1 MPSPGELFRVLL
13 WPLVVSGVIAAIGRW
28 RMWAWAM
35 PLALGVGF
43 LVGVAALVGQPAMF
57 GRPGLPPADGTDW
70 LFWLAIPLTVVG
82 ILDATR
88 GGKWGWLLG
97 LVAAGVGYVI
107 LRPLPTTGYPHPQ
120 AVLILI
126 GLGLTAA
133 TAALV
138 ARVTRPG
145 IGSWAVGIALAV
157 VLGGTGVVVM
167 SSGQHVVGL
176 YGLAAAAATGPAAV
190 LMPRKG
196 RGVTVVAMGLLAGL
210 LTGGRFY
217 ADPGV
222 TLTNLAVLAAAPLLL
237 IPAVF
242 VPSKLL
248 VVRAIVGVT
257 LVAAAV
263 AAVTV
268 PAAVAAKKAAE
279 QNQSAA
285 DGY

>member
-1 MPSPGELFRVLL
+1 MPTVGELFRVLL
-13 WPLVVSGVIAAIGRW
+13 WPLVVSGLIAAVGRW

-43 LVGVAALVGQPAMF
+43 MTGVAALIGQPAYF
-57 GRPGLPPADGTDW
+57 GRPALPPADGTDW

-88 GGKWGWLLG
+88 GGKWGWLMG
-97 LVAAGVGYVI
+97 LVAAGVAYVI
-107 LRPLPTTGYPHPQ
+107 LRPLPTTAYPHAQ
-120 AVLILI
+120 AFVLVL
-126 GLGLTAA
+126 GLGVAA
-133 TAALV
+133 AAAALA
-138 ARVTRPG
+138 ARITRPS
-145 IGSWAVGIALAV
+145 IGSWAVGIALAIT
-157 VLGGTGVVVM
+157 LGAAGVVVM
-167 SSGQHVVGL
+167 SSGLRVVGL

-217 ADPGV
+217 PDPGV
-222 TLTNLAVLAAAPLLL
+222 TMTSVFVLAAAPLLL

-257 LVAAAV
+257 LVAVAV
-263 AAVTV
+263 AAVAV
-268 PAAVAAKKAAE
+268 PTAVAAKKAAE
-279 QNQSAA
+279 EDPNAA
-285 DGY
+285 YGY